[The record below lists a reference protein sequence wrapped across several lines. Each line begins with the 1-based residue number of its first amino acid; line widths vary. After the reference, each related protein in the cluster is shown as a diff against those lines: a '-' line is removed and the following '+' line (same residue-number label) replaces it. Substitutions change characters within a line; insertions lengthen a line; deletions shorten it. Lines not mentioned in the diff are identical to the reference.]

1 MNIPNENIP
10 LTASLVAPRNELNF
24 LHSASAVI
32 SNDWTAFRLY
42 CFTTSTTPGWLK
54 SAFTV
59 RDKIS
64 QHFNVEKIVGFSGRT
79 PEQAPAVGE
88 KLDFFTVEA
97 ISDEK
102 LVLTS
107 RDSHLAVMVSI
118 DLIGQDTRE
127 AFITTSVKTF
137 NTFGRLYM
145 LPVAPAHGV
154 IIKRMLSRLPRS
166 GSDDGKVWPNGDGL

>member
-1 MNIPNENIP
+1 MNTTDDNIP
-10 LTASLVAPRNELNF
+10 LIASLVAPRSELNF
-24 LHSASAVI
+24 LHSASAAI
-32 SNDWTAFRLY
+32 STDWTAFRLY
-42 CFTTSTTPGWLK
+42 CFTTHSTPAWLK
-54 SAFTV
+54 GAFAV

-64 QHFNVEKIVGFSGRT
+64 QHFNVEKIGGFSGRA
-79 PEQAPAVGE
+79 PNQAPIVGE

-107 RDSHLAVMVSI
+107 RDSHLDVMVSI

-127 AFITTSVKTF
+127 VFITTSVKTF
-137 NTFGRLYM
+137 NMFGRLYM

-154 IIKRMLSRLPRS
+154 IVKRMLSRLPHPQGIAR
-166 GSDDGKVWPNGDGL
+166 VT